1 MEHTELNKP
10 RIDYIDG
17 IRGAAALSVV
27 LFHFFWESMGS
38 IMPEMKNHITAF
50 FFNGSCAVIIFFILS
65 GDSLSISF
73 FKDRDSRKLI
83 PIFLKR
89 YFRLTFMVFITV
101 MIVYFFMKVGFIYN
115 KEAGIT
121 LNSDWLS
128 GFLGFPP
135 GILNAISYSFSN
147 VYTGMGNDYNP
158 FFWTMRF
165 ELLGSYF
172 ILLYLFCFNSMKKPI
187 AIAIFMYFFLALCG
201 SYMSFFF
208 IGMVFSG
215 MRSNGYIEYIE
226 SKLKLAFN
234 TLLIFLLVLLTSYI
248 YIEAYVYGKVMLSI
262 VYFFTCPLTII
273 LIYTNSVFKKIFSQR
288 FFLFLGKISYPLYAI
303 HFVVLITFFSYFVSH
318 YELDNSRLILLGVV
332 STITSIFFA
341 ALLEMIESKYL
352 LFLSHAVNKI
362 MK

>member
-128 GFLGFPP
+128 GFLGFSP

-201 SYMSFFF
+201 SYMSFFH
-208 IGMVFSG
+208 
-215 MRSNGYIEYIE
+215 RNG
-226 SKLKLAFN
+226 
-234 TLLIFLLVLLTSYI
+234 IFRYALQW
-248 YIEAYVYGKVMLSI
+248 VY
-262 VYFFTCPLTII
+262 
-273 LIYTNSVFKKIFSQR
+273 
-288 FFLFLGKISYPLYAI
+288 
-303 HFVVLITFFSYFVSH
+303 
-318 YELDNSRLILLGVV
+318 
-332 STITSIFFA
+332 
-341 ALLEMIESKYL
+341 
-352 LFLSHAVNKI
+352 
-362 MK
+362 